1 MDLSAPSSQVFP
13 SKVDRWLV
21 LLLVAAWGV
30 SLVSVVSAVQAG
42 GPPSALYSTLG
53 LEVLVFGFVLW
64 VFTTTR
70 YTVGDG
76 VLAVRSGPLSWR
88 IALDQITEIVPSRN
102 PLSSPALSL
111 DRLQVRYGRGR
122 SLLISPRERRSFLEA
137 VVARSPGL
145 ILEGERVRRK
155 TL

>member
-1 MDLSAPSSQVFP
+1 MSLSGSSPQVFP
-13 SKVDRWLV
+13 SRVDRWLI

-42 GPPSALYSTLG
+42 GPPSVLFSTLG
-53 LEVLVFGFVLW
+53 LEVLVFGFVVW

-76 VLAVRSGPLSWR
+76 ALAVRSGPFRWR
-88 IALDQITEIVPSRN
+88 IALEEITEIVPSRN

-122 SLLISPRERRSFLEA
+122 SILISPRERRSFLEA

-145 ILEGERVRRK
+145 ALEGERVHR
-155 TL
+155 L